1 MNDFYNQVSLACS
14 KGFTNAYS
22 TSFSSGI
29 SSLSQELH
37 DPIYAI
43 YGFVRLADEIVDTFY
58 GFNQVELL
66 KRCEQETYLAI
77 QEGISLNPIL
87 HSFQEVVNEYKIPLD
102 YIKAFLYSMELDL
115 TKTSYSEKEYKEYI
129 YGSAE
134 VVGLMCLK
142 VFCKGDDAQFE
153 LLKEDA
159 CALGSAFQ
167 KINFLRDVKSDFEDR
182 GRVYFPHLDYEN
194 FSEADKKSIEDD
206 LALEF
211 EKGLNGIH
219 RLPGSAQKGVLLAYQ
234 YYVRLFEKIKKC
246 SVSDLKK
253 SRIRVSGWEKLGIF
267 LRLKFS

>member
-1 MNDFYNQVSLACS
+1 MNEFYSKVSLGCS
-14 KGFTNAYS
+14 KWFTNAYS

-29 SSLSQELH
+29 HNLAKDIH

-77 QEGISLNPIL
+77 EEGISLNPIL
-87 HSFQEVVNEYKIPLD
+87 HSFQEVVRAYQIPKEF
-102 YIKAFLYSMELDL
+102 IEAFFYSMELDL
-115 TKTSYSEKEYKEYI
+115 TKTRYNQEEYKKYI

-134 VVGLMCLK
+134 VIGLMCLK
-142 VFCKGDDAQFE
+142 VFCKDNPSDFDH
-153 LLKEDA
+153 LKEEA

-182 GRVYFPHLDYEN
+182 GRVYFPNLDYQH
-194 FSEADKKSIEDD
+194 FSEEDKKAIEED
-206 LALEF
+206 LQIDFDLGLKGI
-211 EKGLNGIH
+211 EK
-219 RLPGSAQKGVLLAYQ
+219 LPQNAQKGVRLAYN
-234 YYVRLFEKIKKC
+234 YYIRLFEKIKKC
-246 SVSDLKK
+246 SASDLKK
-253 SRIRVSGWEKLGIF
+253 TRIRVSDWEKLGIY